1 MPSLGARIGEYVRT
15 ESGFRR
21 TGTLG
26 FGTLAGLGLLGQLG
40 AHGALGWWLFLVALA
55 YGAGWLWAYLMW
67 QFMKGDIERISAKIE
82 EARKARQSVN
92 NEPHST

>member
-1 MPSLGARIGEYVRT
+1 MQNLLARIGEYVRT

-21 TGTLG
+21 SGALG
-26 FGTLAGLGLLGQLG
+26 FGTLAGFGLLWQLG

-55 YGAGWLWAYLMW
+55 YGAGWVWAFFMW
-67 QFMKGDIERISAKIE
+67 QVMKGNIERLKAQIE
-82 EARKARQSVN
+82 AARKAPQSVN